1 MSAIRSLASISL
13 LSILLMPS
21 PRIFDSER
29 THKRHATCEH
39 HLRRHHPDPEER
51 AKIIRRAERR
61 QRQLEEQARLERER
75 AQAEQTGD
83 DAAVLADA
91 LSESNLQPSQAAADP
106 QDDDSRMKKKRR
118 PSKIKTLFWLQ
129 QEPPKIRTAGTF
141 LAMLRVHLQEERPLV
156 STAAETL
163 EHYGSGPCHSIPRPR
178 EGTVPAIVP
187 CPGAVA

>member
-1 MSAIRSLASISL
+1 MSAVRSLASVSL

-21 PRIFDSER
+21 PRIFDGER

-39 HLRRHHPDPEER
+39 HLRRHHPDPADR
-51 AKIIRRAERR
+51 AKVLLRAERR
-61 QRQLEEQARLERER
+61 MRQMEERARLEQER
-75 AQAEQTGD
+75 AQTRQAGD
-83 DAAVLADA
+83 DAALLADA

-118 PSKIKTLFWLQ
+118 PSRIKTLFWLQ

-141 LAMLRVHLQEERPLV
+141 LAMLRVRLQEERPHTFRTV
-156 STAAETL
+156 ETL

-178 EGTVPAIVP
+178 EGTVLP